1 MMTRDRFE
9 SGADFEQY
17 LTMVEKNRELW
28 RGVWDRVVVPP
39 DIAQRVGEL
48 GGTWHL
54 LALSE
59 DWCGDAVNLLPLV
72 ARLARGVPG
81 LSFRVLGRDD
91 NLDLMD
97 AHLTGTSRSIPVVIV
112 YDETFQERGWWG
124 PRPAPIQRWVKEEG
138 LKLPSEERYREIRRW
153 YARDRGRT
161 TLEEIATLLE
171 SAAGLQVVPSG
182 PPAMEGGELAA
193 DPVSAAGS
201 GSTRA
206 SGGDPA

>member
-1 MMTRDRFE
+1 MTQDRYE

-17 LTMVEKNRELW
+17 LTMVDKNRDLW

-39 DIAQRVGEL
+39 DITERLLGV

-72 ARLARGVPG
+72 GRLAQGVPG
-81 LSFRVLGRDD
+81 LSFRVLSRDE

-112 YDETFQERGWWG
+112 YDDQFQERGWWG
-124 PRPAPIQRWVKEEG
+124 PRPAPIQRWVMEEG
-138 LKLPSEERYREIRRW
+138 LKLPSDDRYREIRRW

-161 TLEEIATLLE
+161 TLQEIATLVE
-171 SAAGLQVVPSG
+171 SAADAPVVPSG
-182 PPAMEGGELAA
+182 PPALQGGELAA
-193 DPVSAAGS
+193 HAVPVTDSNGS
-201 GSTRA
+201 GD
-206 SGGDPA
+206 SGGEPA